1 MKTIKTQDALG
12 TVLCHDITKIVPGEF
27 KGPAFRKG
35 HIVTEKD
42 IPELLTLGKDH
53 LYVWELQDGFVHEN
67 DAALRVAEAV
77 CGDGLAATQ
86 PEEGKVNLLAE
97 QDGLL
102 LVDEERLLRLNLL
115 GEVAVATRSQERTV
129 RKGDVVAGIRV
140 IPLVLAEEKAQTA
153 EAIGAEADVI
163 SVQPFRPCK
172 VGIITTGNEVYY
184 GRIVDRFGPV
194 VKEKVEAFGCAVA
207 QQVLVPDSAEEIAQ
221 AVQSLLAEG
230 CQLILTTGGM
240 SVDPDD
246 VTPAGIRLAGARIV
260 SYGAPVLPGSVFL
273 MAYLG
278 AVPVLGLPGCVM
290 YNSTTIFDLVLPLV
304 LAGRE
309 VTRERIARWGV
320 GGLCLNCETC
330 RFPECSFGA

>member
-1 MKTIKTQDALG
+1 MKTIRTQDALG

-27 KGPAFRKG
+27 KGPAFHKG
-35 HIVTEKD
+35 HIVTEED
-42 IPELLTLGKDH
+42 IPVLLSLGKDH

-67 DAALRVAEAV
+67 DAALRLAKAV
-77 CGDGLAATQ
+77 GGGGLAMTE

-102 LVDEERLLRLNLL
+102 LIDEERLLRLNLL

-129 RKGDVVAGIRV
+129 KKGDIVAGIRV
-140 IPLVLAEEKAQTA
+140 IPLVFAEEKMQEA
-153 EAIGAEADVI
+153 EAIAAEMDVI
-163 SVQPFRPCK
+163 SVLPFQPCK

-184 GRIVDRFGPV
+184 GRIADRFGPV
-194 VKEKVEAFGCAVA
+194 VKEKVEVFGCTVVRQA
-207 QQVLVPDSAEEIAQ
+207 LVPDSAEEIAQ

-273 MAYLG
+273 MAYMG
-278 AVPVLGLPGCVM
+278 VVPVLGLPGCVM
-290 YNSTTIFDLVLPLV
+290 YNSTTVFDLVLPLV
-304 LAGRE
+304 LAGRV
-309 VTRERIARWGV
+309 VTREIIARWGV
-320 GGLCLNCETC
+320 GGLCLNCESC
-330 RFPECSFGA
+330 HFPDCSFGT

>member
-1 MKTIKTQDALG
+1 MKLIKTQDAVG
-12 TVLCHDITKIVPGEF
+12 HVLCHDITQII
-27 KGPAFRKG
+27 KGVTKDALFRKG
-35 HIVTEKD
+35 HIVTEAD
-42 IPELLTLGKDH
+42 IPELLSLGKDH
-53 LYVWELQDGFVHEN
+53 LYVWELQDEFVHEN

-163 SVQPFRPCK
+163 SVQPFQPCK

-320 GGLCLNCETC
+320 GGLCLNCEIC
-330 RFPECSFGA
+330 RFPDCSFGA